1 MAEWITAISTMVMA
15 IAYIISLVWMMTHQ
29 D

>member
-1 MAEWITAISTMVMA
+1 MAEWITAIGTMSMA
-15 IAYIISLVWMMTHQ
+15 IAYIVSLVWMMTHH